1 MATLG
6 NTRVAFRDA
15 LMELAEQDSRYV
27 LVCSDSGL
35 VIKAQPF
42 IEKFPQRFF
51 DVGIA
56 EQNAVGVA
64 AGLASSGLI
73 PFFATYAG
81 FITMRACE
89 QVRTFVAYP
98 GLNVKLVGAN
108 GGMASGE
115 REGVT
120 HQFFEDVGILRA
132 IPGITVVVPADADQ
146 VAAATKAV
154 ALKDGPAYIR
164 IGSGRD
170 PMLEGETPPF
180 ELGKVRILK
189 EYGHDVAIFA
199 MGFIMNRALEA
210 AAQLNSE
217 GIHAIVVDV
226 HTLKPLDVEAITA
239 ILQQTGAA
247 VTVEDHNIIGGLGS
261 AIAEVSAEEMP
272 TPLCRIGLR
281 DVYPESGHPEPL
293 LDKYHIGVSDIISA
307 VQTVLKKK
315 SHPSRRSAHLKDE
328 EIIPSNEPGFSTS
341 NMGEEIY
348 E

>member
-1 MATLG
+1 MATQG

-15 LMELAEQDSRYV
+15 LMELVEHDPRYV

-35 VIKAQPF
+35 VIRAQPF
-42 IEKFPQRFF
+42 IEKYPQRFF

-64 AGLASSGLI
+64 AGLASCGLI

-120 HQFFEDVGILRA
+120 HQFFEDIGILRTIA
-132 IPGITVVVPADADQ
+132 GITVVVPADADQ
-146 VAAATKAV
+146 VVAATKAV
-154 ALKDGPAYIR
+154 AQIDGPAYIR

-170 PMLEGETPPF
+170 PLVDGGGPPF

-189 EYGHDVAIFA
+189 HIGYDVAIFV
-199 MGFIMNRALEA
+199 MGFVTNRALA
-210 AAQLNSE
+210 AAERLNAE
-217 GIHAIVVDV
+217 GIHAVVVDV

-239 ILQQTGAA
+239 ILQKTRAA

-272 TPLCRIGLR
+272 TPLARIGLR
-281 DVYPESGHPEPL
+281 DVYPESGQPDPL
-293 LDKYHIGVSDIISA
+293 LDKYHIGVQDIVDA
-307 VQTVLKKK
+307 AQKVLKKK
-315 SHPSRRSAHLKDE
+315 
-328 EIIPSNEPGFSTS
+328 
-341 NMGEEIY
+341 
-348 E
+348 